1 MFNLNYILIL
11 SLISFTL
18 QDSHCLITDEYCEE
32 EDVGSG
38 KIPHCYDEDG
48 NGKCEN
54 CQNGYAISYEGTS
67 CMLSPGC
74 DKLEKGNQNC
84 ADCSI
89 GFLTNSNG
97 QCERSLCTGY
107 ENW

>member
-38 KIPHCYDEDG
+38 KIPT
-48 NGKCEN
+48 EN
-54 CQNGYAISYEGTS
+54 AKIVKTANAISYEGTS
-67 CMLSPGC
+67 CLLSPGC

-89 GFLTNSNG
+89 GFLPNSNG
-97 QCERSLCTGY
+97 HCERSLCTS
-107 ENW
+107 